1 MLVDLSL
8 DHVSRVS
15 NYSKESEAKRVT
27 EILGY
32 IGEESLMYW
41 ANGLGFKGISYK
53 KELSRYATIGTKV
66 HSEIEKFLSG
76 DRDLNTINPD
86 DYTQAGFYAF
96 ISWYDEQVTKLGK
109 NIEILG
115 LEQSFEGKY
124 FRGTIDCIMRIDGK
138 LYLVDFKTSSHIGY
152 KYFMQ
157 LAAYEYLWS
166 KAGNEPVFGFMV
178 IQLNR
183 DNPSKYTTYTLDSID
198 GDNVYLYNLL
208 QDTFF
213 KLTQVAFNVDEL
225 KGVYK

>member
-8 DHVSRVS
+8 DHVTHVS
-15 NYSKESEAKRVT
+15 KYTEESEAKRVT
-27 EILGY
+27 EILSY

-41 ANGLGFKGISYK
+41 ANSLGFKGISYK
-53 KELSRYATIGTKV
+53 KELSRYAVIGTKV
-66 HSEIEKFLSG
+66 HSEIERFLSG

-96 ISWYDEQVTKLGK
+96 ISWYDEQVNKFGK
-109 NIEILG
+109 TIEILG

-124 FRGTIDCIMRIDGK
+124 FRGTIDCIMRVDGL
-138 LYLVDFKTSSHIGY
+138 LYLVDFKTSNHIGY

-166 KAGNEPVFGFMV
+166 KAGNEPVFGFMI

-183 DNPSKYTTYTLDSID
+183 DNPAKYATYTLDAID
-198 GDNVYLYNLL
+198 GGNTYLYNLL

-213 KLTQVAFNVDEL
+213 KLVQVAFNVDEL

>member
-8 DHVSRVS
+8 DHVTHVS
-15 NYSKESEAKRVT
+15 KYTEESEAKRVT
-27 EILGY
+27 EILSY

-41 ANGLGFKGISYK
+41 ANSLGFKGISYK
-53 KELSRYATIGTKV
+53 KELSRYAVIGTKV
-66 HSEIEKFLSG
+66 HSEIERFLSG

-96 ISWYDEQVTKLGK
+96 ISWYDEQVNKFGK
-109 NIEILG
+109 TIEILG

-124 FRGTIDCIMRIDGK
+124 FRGTIDCIMRVDGL

-157 LAAYEYLWS
+157 LVAYEYLWS
-166 KAGNEPVFGFMV
+166 KAGNEPVFGFMI

-183 DNPSKYTTYTLDSID
+183 DNPAKYATYTLDAID
-198 GDNVYLYNLL
+198 GGNTYLYNLL

>member
-8 DHVSRVS
+8 DHVTHVS
-15 NYSKESEAKRVT
+15 KYTEESEAKRVT
-27 EILGY
+27 EILSY
-32 IGEESLMYW
+32 ISEESLMYW
-41 ANGLGFKGISYK
+41 ANSLGFKGISYK
-53 KELSRYATIGTKV
+53 KELSRYAVIGTKV
-66 HSEIEKFLSG
+66 HSEIERFLSG

-86 DYTQAGFYAF
+86 GYTQAGFYAF
-96 ISWYDEQVTKLGK
+96 ISWYDEQVNKFGK
-109 NIEILG
+109 TIEILG

-124 FRGTIDCIMRIDGK
+124 FRGTIDCIMRVDGL
-138 LYLVDFKTSSHIGY
+138 LYLVDFKTSNHIGY

-166 KAGNEPVFGFMV
+166 KAGNEPVFGFMI

-183 DNPSKYTTYTLDSID
+183 DNPAKYATYTLDAID
-198 GDNVYLYNLL
+198 GGNTYLYNLL

>member
-8 DHVSRVS
+8 DHVTHVS
-15 NYSKESEAKRVT
+15 KYTEESEAKRVT
-27 EILGY
+27 EILSY

-41 ANGLGFKGISYK
+41 ANSLGFKGISYK
-53 KELSRYATIGTKV
+53 KELSRYAVIGTKV
-66 HSEIEKFLSG
+66 HSEIERFLSG

-96 ISWYDEQVTKLGK
+96 ISWYDEQVNKFGK
-109 NIEILG
+109 TIEILG

-124 FRGTIDCIMRIDGK
+124 FRGTIDCIMRVDGL

-166 KAGNEPVFGFMV
+166 KLVMN
-178 IQLNR
+178 QC
-183 DNPSKYTTYTLDSID
+183 LDS
-198 GDNVYLYNLL
+198 
-208 QDTFF
+208 
-213 KLTQVAFNVDEL
+213 
-225 KGVYK
+225 

>member
-8 DHVSRVS
+8 DYVTHVSK
-15 NYSKESEAKRVT
+15 YTEESEAKRVT
-27 EILGY
+27 EILSY
-32 IGEESLMYW
+32 ISEESLMYW
-41 ANGLGFKGISYK
+41 ANSLGFKGISYK
-53 KELSRYATIGTKV
+53 KELSRYAVIGTKV
-66 HSEIEKFLSG
+66 HSEIERFLSG
-76 DRDLNTINPD
+76 DRDLNTINPE

-96 ISWYDEQVTKLGK
+96 ISWYDEQVNKFGK
-109 NIEILG
+109 TIEILG

-124 FRGTIDCIMRIDGK
+124 FKGTIDCIMRVDGL
-138 LYLVDFKTSSHIGY
+138 LYLVDFKTSNHIGY

-166 KAGNEPVFGFMV
+166 KAGNEPVFGFMI

-183 DNPSKYTTYTLDSID
+183 DNPAKYATYTLDAID
-198 GDNVYLYNLL
+198 GGNTYLYNLL

>member
-1 MLVDLSL
+1 MIVDLSL
-8 DHVSRVS
+8 DHVTHVS
-15 NYSKESEAKRVT
+15 KYTEESEAKRVT
-27 EILGY
+27 EILSY

-41 ANGLGFKGISYK
+41 ANSLGFKGISYK
-53 KELSRYATIGTKV
+53 KELSRYAVIGTKV
-66 HSEIEKFLSG
+66 HSEIERFLSG

-96 ISWYDEQVTKLGK
+96 ISWYDEQVNKFGK
-109 NIEILG
+109 TIEILG

-124 FRGTIDCIMRIDGK
+124 FKGTIDCIMRVDGL
-138 LYLVDFKTSSHIGY
+138 LYLVDFNTSSHIVY

-166 KAGNEPVFGFMV
+166 KAGNEPVFGFM
-178 IQLNR
+178 IIKLNR
-183 DNPSKYTTYTLDSID
+183 DNPAKYATYTLDAID
-198 GDNVYLYNLL
+198 GGNTYLYNLL